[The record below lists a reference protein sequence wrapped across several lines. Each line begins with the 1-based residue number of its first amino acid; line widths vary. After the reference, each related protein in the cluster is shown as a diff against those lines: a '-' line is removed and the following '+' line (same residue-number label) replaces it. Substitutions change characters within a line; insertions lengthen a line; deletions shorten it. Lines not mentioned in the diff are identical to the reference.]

1 MRNLIS
7 SIDKTQNDKL
17 NNWEEKLST
26 VLSEEDFQ
34 EFKNEI
40 SNYVQD
46 LINDSS
52 LIKSDLNQNK
62 DQIDSILKSIEKLDY
77 QIDLETIQNRISEL
91 ENLLKAFSQSN
102 SYNFQNL
109 EKTLASIVTDSD
121 FAGFNIYI

>member
-1 MRNLIS
+1 MKCILATINSLDFRDDFAQINEKFSELRNLIS
-7 SIDKTQNDKL
+7 SIDKTQNEKL

-52 LIKSDLNQNK
+52 LIKSDLKQNK
-62 DQIDSILKSIEKLDY
+62 DQIDSILKSIEKLV
-77 QIDLETIQNRISEL
+77 I
-91 ENLLKAFSQSN
+91 K
-102 SYNFQNL
+102 
-109 EKTLASIVTDSD
+109 
-121 FAGFNIYI
+121 